1 MAASPISD
9 ESTVKPVIM
18 ALDEAVQTVV
28 YRAQANR
35 GTWALRVVQAAGRRS
50 WGVLNKQ
57 L

>member
-9 ESTVKPVIM
+9 ESTVKPVM